1 MRRHQC
7 RRTDAAGSRYTDTV
21 CLPNK
26 LAIFQIYTWSTTAWR
41 RSRSRREF
49 SALRA
54 WNRTWRALH
63 CQSLRHKL
71 KKCDLSLRLKEC
83 KLSAW
88 QTAAG
93 KLFHTTGPSTNRVVG
108 PGRRAEPIACRIIV
122 AVGVYRIGQVV
133 KTHTGNSGNMPYLSP
148 ILPAGTEFCKILQK
162 DRNSM
167 ETGKFCG
174 SAYNSACRRNLWSP
188 FIKYLA
194 IECKYKYHY
203 PHVR

>member
-1 MRRHQC
+1 MTNC
-7 RRTDAAGSRYTDTV
+7 R
-21 CLPNK
+21 
-26 LAIFQIYTWSTTAWR
+26 
-41 RSRSRREF
+41 
-49 SALRA
+49 
-54 WNRTWRALH
+54 
-63 CQSLRHKL
+63 
-71 KKCDLSLRLKEC
+71 
-83 KLSAW
+83 W
-88 QTAAG
+88 QTVPHDWPGHRERSVA
-93 KLFHTTGPSTNRVVG
+93 KFRPCTSQYVEQSTESSLVG
-108 PGRRAEPIACRIIV
+108 ASCQAEPIACRIIV